1 LFESREHAFQEDDVL
16 QETLILSAVKTPC
29 TSETSTILI
38 TNTTGSTNDVVA
50 MHTVPYHEVISP
62 HDPQSCIRIVSD
74 EGDQQIAKRMATLP
88 ATLEDLGIEVST
100 GRVVDF
106 RVEALL
112 RLHPEE
118 GTVPLLYPAH
128 ISSGEVVW
136 PSQEVRKPGAL
147 VVTEQSRDLLV
158 PNEPYVLVRRFSSKE
173 EKRRV
178 VAVLYEP
185 QALPASHVAFENH
198 LNYFHQHGRGLD
210 PLVAK
215 GLAAFLNSTFVDM
228 YFRLFNGHTQVNAT
242 DLRHMRYPTR
252 ELLAELATRLP
263 TGKPTQQSIDILI
276 EEILFPMNDHQAM
289 TL

>member
-1 LFESREHAFQEDDVL
+1 
-16 QETLILSAVKTPC
+16 
-29 TSETSTILI
+29 
-38 TNTTGSTNDVVA
+38 

-74 EGDQQIAKRMATLP
+74 EGDQQIAKRMSTLP

-112 RLHPEE
+112 RLHAEE

-147 VVTEQSRDLLV
+147 VVTDQSRDLLV

-210 PLVAK
+210 PMVAK
-215 GLAAFLNSTFVDM
+215 GLTAFLNSTFVDM

-252 ELLAELATRLP
+252 RQLAELATRLP
-263 TGKPTQQSIDILI
+263 EGKLSQQMVDAFI
-276 EEILFPMNDHQAM
+276 EEMLYLI
-289 TL
+289 